1 MCGVRMDDKAKYII
15 SQALDIDL
23 NNIPDDISMDKFSK
37 WDSLGHL
44 RIILEIE
51 KLLGNSLETS
61 DVLKIIDL
69 KTINSLIENNQIS
82 EFVK

>member
-1 MCGVRMDDKAKYII
+1 MDDKAKYII

-44 RIILEIE
+44 RIVLEIE
-51 KLLGNSLETS
+51 KFLGHNLETS

-69 KTINSLIENNQIS
+69 KTINSLIENN
-82 EFVK
+82 

>member
-1 MCGVRMDDKAKYII
+1 MKNLESIFFTILQR
-15 SQALDIDL
+15 SQIFDIDL

-44 RIILEIE
+44 RIVLEIE
-51 KLLGNSLETS
+51 KFLGHNLETS

-69 KTINSLIENNQIS
+69 KTINSLIENN
-82 EFVK
+82 